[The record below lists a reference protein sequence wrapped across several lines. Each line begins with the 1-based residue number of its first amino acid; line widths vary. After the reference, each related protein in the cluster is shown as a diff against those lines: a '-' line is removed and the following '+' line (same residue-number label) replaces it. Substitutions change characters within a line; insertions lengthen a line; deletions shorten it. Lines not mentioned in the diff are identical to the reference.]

1 MTPED
6 IKVAIRML
14 DQKVTYETY
23 NEVLYTDRGYV
34 IRYPGCDRPLF
45 GEDGDFDR
53 SWVGYKMFS
62 PHKFEVVEEI
72 PQRRRRPPVVR
83 K

>member
-1 MTPED
+1 MTPEE

-23 NEVLYTDRGYV
+23 NEVLYTDKGYV
-34 IRYPGCDRPLF
+34 VRSPGCDRPLF
-45 GEDGDFDR
+45 GKDGDFSR
-53 SWVGYKMFS
+53 NWAGYKMFG

-72 PQRRRRPPVVR
+72 PQRRRRPPVV
-83 K
+83 KK

>member
-1 MTPED
+1 MTPLE

-14 DQKVTYETY
+14 GKKVVYDAY
-23 NEVLYTDRGYV
+23 NQVIYTGDKYV
-34 IRYPGCDRPLF
+34 VRYPGCDRPLF
-45 GEDGDFDR
+45 GKDGDFDR

-72 PQRRRRPPVVR
+72 PQRRRRPPVIR